1 MSKQTRT
8 IILTVIATLLVVFI
22 LQNLRDVTVRIIVW
36 TPSVPLVVL
45 IALVFLAGGIAGW
58 FWRKH

>member
-8 IILTVIATLLVVFI
+8 IVLSVIVTLLVVFI
-22 LQNLRDVTVRIIVW
+22 LQNMREVSVRIIVW
-36 TPSVPLVVL
+36 TPSIPLVML

-58 FWRKH
+58 FWHKR